1 MSWRN
6 VTYLLVIFL
15 CFQKWTPVSAK
26 QRKTLDDFL
35 NTCIDSK
42 KHKTKPGPEDDLFKQ
57 CSPWKTRS
65 CCTKENTI
73 IMHNKSILWHNF
85 NMDHSGRLSDKCRE
99 QFLQDLCFYECSPNT
114 GPWLQEVKMK
124 IRNEKYFNV
133 PLCKSECDNWWNACQ
148 NDMTC
153 LDNWG
158 KGFNWSSG
166 VNVCPTGS
174 VNKTFKETFGNA
186 KTFCEQVW
194 NYSWKVVPD
203 SKPCMKIWF
212 TGSNP
217 NDEIAKMKAMT
228 MVSAST
234 CYNYTNAVVFLLFL
248 ISLILS

>member
-1 MSWRN
+1 MSDKVEQSHIIFQPVRCQVN
-6 VTYLLVIFL
+6 VRIRPYCKTFYLICVSEQVKGRKEFNTQHYLL
-15 CFQKWTPVSAK
+15 
-26 QRKTLDDFL
+26 
-35 NTCIDSK
+35 
-42 KHKTKPGPEDDLFKQ
+42 LFVV
-57 CSPWKTRS
+57 
-65 CCTKENTI
+65 
-73 IMHNKSILWHNF
+73 F
-85 NMDHSGRLSDKCRE
+85 
-99 QFLQDLCFYECSPNT
+99 
-114 GPWLQEVKMK
+114 
-124 IRNEKYFNV
+124 
-133 PLCKSECDNWWNACQ
+133 
-148 NDMTC
+148 
-153 LDNWG
+153 
-158 KGFNWSSG
+158 SG